1 MTQYQNIEVLSMKMS
16 LQQYRR
22 LGTRGYAEWLCKTNG
37 IELQVFLDSIQQK
50 ELIIGL
56 LDNHA
61 INAHVANIIANS
73 EKEEINKLVE
83 VETENPFPEEIQKYD
98 SLTVVELKEVC
109 KERGLPVYGTKA
121 ELILRLK
128 QNDEGIATDNE
139 ATDGP
144 TEESVAPEEE
154 SEAPAEEA
162 AASNGSELNG
172 EEHSKQKPVIEE

>member
-1 MTQYQNIEVLSMKMS
+1 MKVS

-22 LGTRGYAEWLCKTNG
+22 LGARGYAEWMCQANG
-37 IELQVFLDSIQQK
+37 IEFTDAIP
-50 ELIIGL
+50 ITN
-56 LDNHA
+56 NHT
-61 INAHVANIIANS
+61 INAYVANIKTNS

-83 VETENPFPEEIQKYD
+83 VETENPFPDEIQKYD
-98 SLTVVELKEVC
+98 SLTVAELKEVC
-109 KERGLPVYGTKA
+109 KDRNLPVYGTKA

-139 ATDGP
+139 ATEGS

-172 EEHSKQKPVIEE
+172 EEHNKQKPVIEE

>member
-1 MTQYQNIEVLSMKMS
+1 MKVS

-22 LGTRGYAEWLCKTNG
+22 LGARGYAEWVCKANG
-37 IELQVFLDSIQQK
+37 IELQVFLNSIQEK

-61 INAHVANIIANS
+61 INTHVANIIINS

-83 VETENPFPEEIQKYD
+83 VETENPFPDEIQKYD
-98 SLTVVELKEVC
+98 SLTVAELKEVC
-109 KERGLPVYGTKA
+109 KELGLPVYGTKA
-121 ELILRLK
+121 ELVLRLK

-139 ATDGP
+139 ATEGS

-172 EEHSKQKPVIEE
+172 EEHNKQKPVIEE

>member
-1 MTQYQNIEVLSMKMS
+1 MTQYRNIEVLNMKVS
-16 LQQYRR
+16 LQHYRR
-22 LGTRGYAEWLCKTNG
+22 LGVRGYAEWVCKTNG
-37 IELQVFLDSIQQK
+37 IELQVFLDSIQEK

-61 INAHVANIIANS
+61 INAHVANIIINS

-83 VETENPFPEEIQKYD
+83 VETENPFPDEIQKYD
-98 SLTVVELKEVC
+98 SLTVAELKEVC
-109 KERGLPVYGTKA
+109 KELGLPVYGTKA
-121 ELILRLK
+121 ELVLRLK

-139 ATDGP
+139 ATEGS

-172 EEHSKQKPVIEE
+172 EEHNKQKPVIEE

>member
-1 MTQYQNIEVLSMKMS
+1 MTQYRNIEVLNMKVS

-22 LGTRGYAEWLCKTNG
+22 LGARGYAEWVCKANG
-37 IELQVFLDSIQQK
+37 IELQVFLNSIQEK

-61 INAHVANIIANS
+61 INTHVANIIINS

-83 VETENPFPEEIQKYD
+83 VETENPFPDEIQKYD
-98 SLTVVELKEVC
+98 SLTVAELKEVC
-109 KERGLPVYGTKA
+109 KELGLPVYGTKA
-121 ELILRLK
+121 ELVLRLK

-139 ATDGP
+139 ATEGS

-172 EEHSKQKPVIEE
+172 EEHNKQKPVIEE

>member
-1 MTQYQNIEVLSMKMS
+1 MKQSLLQYH
-16 LQQYRR
+16 R
-22 LGTRGYAEWLCKTNG
+22 LGNLGYAKWMCQANG
-37 IELQVFLDSIQQK
+37 IEFTDAIP
-50 ELIIGL
+50 ITN
-56 LDNHA
+56 NHT
-61 INAHVANIIANS
+61 INAYVTEIINKS

-83 VETENPFPEEIQKYD
+83 VEMENPFPDEIQKYD
-98 SLTVVELKEVC
+98 SLTVAELKEVC
-109 KERGLPVYGTKA
+109 KDRNLPVYGTKA

-139 ATDGP
+139 ATEGS

-172 EEHSKQKPVIEE
+172 EEHNKQKPVIEE

>member
-1 MTQYQNIEVLSMKMS
+1 MKMS